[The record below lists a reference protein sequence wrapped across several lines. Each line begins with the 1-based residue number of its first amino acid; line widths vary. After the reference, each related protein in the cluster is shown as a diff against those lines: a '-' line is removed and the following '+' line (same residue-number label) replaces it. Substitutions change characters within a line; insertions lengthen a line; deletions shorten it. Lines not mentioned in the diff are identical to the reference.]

1 MRTIFARNRTMTTIT
16 PSHTLTDAKRMA
28 GDLVRRAEYR
38 SGSRMSAYEYVGKAV
53 GGSGSWLRKLI
64 SSQPVTL
71 HAHQYLNISRLYA
84 RLCASIEASAA
95 AADLEA
101 AEITAE
107 AAVQALEIAQDMAGR
122 LQAQAHG
129 PK

>member
-1 MRTIFARNRTMTTIT
+1 MTTIT

-71 HAHQYLNISRLYA
+71 HAHQYLNLSRLYD
-84 RLCASIEASAA
+84 RLCARIDASAA
-95 AADLEA
+95 TADLEA
-101 AEITAE
+101 AEFTAE
-107 AAVQALEIAQDMAGR
+107 AAVQALEIASNMAER
-122 LQAQAHG
+122 LQAPADR
-129 PK
+129 PT

>member
-1 MRTIFARNRTMTTIT
+1 MRTIFSRNRTMTTIT
-16 PSHTLTDAKRMA
+16 PSHTLTDARRMA

-38 SGSRMSAYEYVGKAV
+38 AGSRMTAYEHVGKAV
-53 GGSGSWLRKLI
+53 GGTGSWLRKLI

-71 HAHQYLNISRLYA
+71 HAHQYLNLARLYD
-84 RLCASIEASAA
+84 RLCARIEARADAA
-95 AADLEA
+95 EMEA

-107 AAVQALEIAQDMAGR
+107 AAVQALEIATHMAVR
-122 LQAQAHG
+122 LQEQAAR